1 MNTNINN
8 NFKHNI
14 ISKIIFFIIFLSCL
28 FFAFF
33 YGITFKIVN
42 DGFWHIKVGEYI
54 IKNMAIPYNDIF
66 SWYGKSLNLKW
77 VSHEW
82 LFGIVAYLVYSIHGF
97 SSVAIFIGLVNTVT
111 CILLYVLVNMRS
123 KNSWVALIC
132 TSLYLVT
139 LYNDVGL
146 AFRPLTVSIV
156 VILTLC
162 ILLEKKK
169 YLIGIIVLI
178 IGINLHGGIY
188 PIYLI
193 IFAYYTLF
201 KNYKYF
207 IASLFAILVNPYT
220 YNIYMYTINAMKE
233 MSLEKTYINEWKVT
247 ALYDYKASLII
258 VIFMVFVY
266 AFNGVKFKDILF
278 SGSIILLAFSS
289 NRQIIFLSILALP
302 ILSPYILGGLE
313 NFIDI
318 FPKQIKLL
326 KPLRS
331 VVTKQLVKVIIFIC
345 IEAIL
350 IMPNVFYTYNF
361 ISNKM
366 TLFTAD
372 SADYPIYAAN
382 YINSHPQVKASR
394 LLSHYNDSPYLI
406 FRGIPSFM
414 DSRADLFLPSYNK
427 NTNAFY
433 DFMRAFVDHYEPQQL
448 ISKYKISYILVNKSY
463 TIYDILSG
471 YKNLSVVYQDE
482 NYCIYKVDYFQ

>member
-1 MNTNINN
+1 MNTDNN
-8 NFKHNI
+8 NFKYNN
-14 ISKIIFFIIFLSCL
+14 ISKVVFYIIFLACL
-28 FFAFF
+28 GSAFF
-33 YGITFKIVN
+33 YGLTFKIIN

-54 IKNMAIPYNDIF
+54 IKNMSIPYHDIF

-77 VSHEW
+77 ISHEW

-97 SSVAIFIGLVNTVT
+97 TSVAIFIGLINTVT
-111 CILLYVLVNMRS
+111 CILLYVLVKMRS
-123 KNSWVALIC
+123 KNRWVSLIC

-156 VILTLC
+156 VILALC
-162 ILLEKKK
+162 VSLEKKN
-169 YLIGIIVLI
+169 YLIALFILI

-188 PIYLI
+188 PIYII

-207 IASLFAILVNPYT
+207 VASLFAILVNPYT

-233 MSLEKTYINEWKVT
+233 MSVEKTYINEWKVT
-247 ALYDYKASLII
+247 TLYDYKASLII
-258 VIFMVFVY
+258 IIFMVFIY
-266 AFNGVKFKDILF
+266 AFNRVKFKDILF
-278 SGSIILLAFSS
+278 SGSIILLAISA

-302 ILSPYILGGLE
+302 IVSPYILGSLE
-313 NFIDI
+313 NFIGIIPKEITI
-318 FPKQIKLL
+318 F
-326 KPLRS
+326 KPLRG
-331 VVTKQLVKVIIFIC
+331 VLTKRLLKAIIFIF

-350 IMPNVFYTYNF
+350 IMPNVFYAYNF
-361 ISNKM
+361 VSNKN
-366 TLFTAD
+366 TLFAVD
-372 SADYPIYAAN
+372 SADYPIYAAD
-382 YINSHPQVKASR
+382 YINSHPNIKSSR

-406 FRGIPSFM
+406 FRGIPSFV

-433 DFMRAFVDHYEPQQL
+433 DFMRAFVDHYEPEQL
-448 ISKYKISYILVNKSY
+448 ISKYKIQYILVNKSY

-471 YKNLSVVYQDE
+471 YKNLSLVYEDQ

>member
-1 MNTNINN
+1 MNTNTNN
-8 NFKHNI
+8 NFNHNN
-14 ISKIIFFIIFLSCL
+14 ISNVIFYIIFLACL
-28 FFAFF
+28 CFGLF
-33 YGITFKIVN
+33 YGLTFKIVN

-54 IKNMAIPYNDIF
+54 IKNMSIPYHDIF

-77 VSHEW
+77 ISHEW

-97 SSVAIFIGLVNTVT
+97 TSVAIFIGIINTIT
-111 CILLYVLVNMRS
+111 CILLYSLIKLRS
-123 KNSWVALIC
+123 KNRWVSLIC
-132 TSLYLVT
+132 ISLYLVT

-156 VILTLC
+156 VILALC
-162 ILLEKKK
+162 ILLEKRK
-169 YLIGIIVLI
+169 YLIGLIVLI

-193 IFAYYTLF
+193 IFAYYTVF

-207 IASLFAILVNPYT
+207 VASLFCILVNPYT

-233 MSLEKTYINEWKVT
+233 MSVEKTYINEWKVT

-258 VIFMVFVY
+258 VIFMVFIY
-266 AFNGVKFKDILF
+266 AFNRVKFKDILF
-278 SGSIILLAFSS
+278 SGSIILLALSS

-302 ILSPYILGGLE
+302 ILSPYILGALE
-313 NFIDI
+313 NI
-318 FPKQIKLL
+318 FNSLPKGIYIIKA
-326 KPLRS
+326 LRG
-331 VVTKQLVKVIIFIC
+331 VITKKLVMAIIFIF
-345 IEAIL
+345 IEAVL

-361 ISNKM
+361 FSNKM
-366 TLFTAD
+366 SLFTVD

-382 YINSHPQVKASR
+382 YINSHPDIKSSR

-406 FRGIPSFM
+406 FRGIPSFV

-433 DFMRAFVDHYEPQQL
+433 DFMRAFVDHYEPEQL
-448 ISKYKISYILVNKSY
+448 ITKYKIQYILVNKSY
-463 TIYDILSG
+463 SIYDILSG
-471 YKNLSVVYQDE
+471 YKNLSVVYEDE